1 VPFIIPFATKIYTKS
16 AKKTLVTPKKPLDNV
31 IKSGEEA

>member
-1 VPFIIPFATKIYTKS
+1 MATKIYTKS
-16 AKKTLVTPKKPLDNV
+16 AKKMVMTSKKPLDNV